1 MGARFVYDVYDGRS
15 SLPVIIGGT
24 ARQCANILGITE
36 NQFRHYVIKSNHM
49 KRLVVKN
56 VIEEKYNRFGTRC
69 RNARMAAGLT
79 QAQVARAVG
88 ISIPTYKKYEQGV
101 SLPNVETTV
110 RIAQV
115 LKVSIRY
122 LTGGFYEQ
130 EKE

>member
-1 MGARFVYDVYDGRS
+1 MSARFVYDVYDGRS
-15 SLPVIIGGT
+15 SLPIIIGGT

-79 QAQVARAVG
+79 QAQVAWAVG

>member
-1 MGARFVYDVYDGRS
+1 MSARFVYDVYDVKS
-15 SLPVIIGGT
+15 SLPIIIGGT
-24 ARQCANILGITE
+24 ARECAKMLGITE
-36 NQFRHYVIKSNHM
+36 NQFRHYVINSNHG
-49 KRLVVKN
+49 KRMVIKN
-56 VIEEKYNRFGTRC
+56 VVEQRYNKFGTRC

-79 QAQVARAVG
+79 QAQVADAVG

>member
-1 MGARFVYDVYDGRS
+1 MSARFVYDVYDGKT
-15 SLPVIIGGT
+15 SLPIVIGGT

-56 VIEEKYNRFGTRC
+56 VIEEKYNRFGARC

-79 QAQVARAVG
+79 QAQVAWAVG

>member
-15 SLPVIIGGT
+15 SLPIIIGGT

-130 EKE
+130 EKV

>member
-1 MGARFVYDVYDGRS
+1 MSARFVYDVYDGKT
-15 SLPVIIGGT
+15 SLPIIIGGT

-79 QAQVARAVG
+79 QAQVAWAVG